1 MALILHSI
9 LVLFVLSAPSAP
21 GFLNHTD
28 IAPNVQHGPRVR
40 LTWSRPVSE
49 NGRITGYTL
58 VYKNSEHMQSVT
70 TETFG
75 PDTFSYVV
83 DVLGGVNYQFFVR
96 AVTIK
101 PGINTS
107 ISVNTREYGK
117 N

>member
-1 MALILHSI
+1 
-9 LVLFVLSAPSAP
+9 
-21 GFLNHTD
+21 
-28 IAPNVQHGPRVR
+28 
-40 LTWSRPVSE
+40 
-49 NGRITGYTL
+49 
-58 VYKNSEHMQSVT
+58 MQSVT